1 MTMTIRGSRV
11 GRAPELRSSTCG
23 IKLTVA
29 AKSACNLSSCR
40 GSESAS
46 SLRLQSADA
55 TVTGLG
61 LLLTVPHHT
70 VSPARWHHRVRS

>member
-11 GRAPELRSSTCG
+11 GRASELRTSTCG

-46 SLRLQSADA
+46 SLGRDCNGTRPLADCTAPHRIACTMASPSAF
-55 TVTGLG
+55 
-61 LLLTVPHHT
+61 LTL
-70 VSPARWHHRVRS
+70 